1 MLRSFLL
8 ISVASLSLSF
18 AAGPSLAGNAVGKV
32 LQDLAVLT
40 GDGTVGNLISGT
52 IYGNTS
58 NPSGNGNGVLPSW
71 APGPHVCGTPG
82 DCAGP
87 TGNGSSMGGL
97 IAPVTSGGQA
107 DPDYNATPHD
117 FSAPHLP

>member
-1 MLRSFLL
+1 MRFRSFLL
-8 ISVASLSLSF
+8 IGIASLGIAASSPSF
-18 AAGPSLAGNAVGKV
+18 AAGNAVGKT
-32 LQDLAVLT
+32 LQGLAALT
-40 GDGTVGNLISGT
+40 GDRTVGNLISGT

-82 DCAGP
+82 DCAGE

-97 IAPVTSGGQA
+97 IAPIVSGGQA
-107 DPDYNATPHD
+107 DPDFNAQPHD
-117 FSAPHLP
+117 FSAPHL